1 MASDWARLPHEV
13 LLQIADKKW
22 HPHSVEM
29 DLVCRTWQEA
39 SQAVKDDLF
48 HHGDDLSTESA
59 LLYLRDGDC
68 SHVTKV
74 QLDIDAGDRFGY
86 QACALAG
93 AMFVRLEQLQSLH
106 LYFNQDPSTLAWVSL
121 LPFGIKHLG
130 IGFKCWEPDDEQS
143 EYISNLDR
151 FQELQSFDL
160 TIKPCNHGDTW
171 SNFGGDLQLPQLQR
185 IRFFEEMA
193 RGTVKFRDLT
203 LDNVHSSCVLHTN
216 ILKEFFPEMSGTRYQ
231 YDEND
236 EIINL

>member
-13 LLQIADKKW
+13 LLQIADKKC
-22 HPHSVEM
+22 HPHIVEM
-29 DLVCRTWQEA
+29 DLVCRTWQKA
-39 SQAVKDDLF
+39 SQAVKDDR
-48 HHGDDLSTESA
+48 HRHSDDLSTESA
-59 LLYLRDGDC
+59 LLYLRDVDC

-74 QLDIDAGDRFGY
+74 QLDIDAIDEFGY

-106 LYFNQDPSTLAWVSL
+106 LYFTQCSATLAWVSL

-130 IGFKCWEPDDEQS
+130 IDLASWETNDEQS
-143 EYISNLDR
+143 EDINRLNR

-160 TIKPCNHGDTW
+160 RIFIEDDVW
-171 SNFGGDLQLPQLQR
+171 SDIQGDLQLPQLQR
-185 IRFFEEMA
+185 IRFFEEKA
-193 RGTVKFRDLT
+193 RGNVKFKDLT

-216 ILKEFFPEMSGTRYQ
+216 ILKGFFPEMSGTRYQ